1 MDILVKVKIPQGQ
14 RAKRHYVDGVI
25 NLKNM
30 TMCMPHNS
38 IIDNNATIVYF
49 TSGESQLIQVK
60 YENFITLLERLY
72 GEKFIE
78 MKDDG

>member
-38 IIDNNATIVYF
+38 IINKNATIVYF
-49 TSGESQLIQVK
+49 TSGESQLIQVR
-60 YENFITLLERLY
+60 YEKFIILLEKLY
-72 GEKFIE
+72 GENLIE
-78 MKDDG
+78 MKDDE